1 MSQSSLRAR
10 AARSVLESVPL
21 IMRTVG
27 HGVRHGGGEVSPQQ
41 YRLFNIIGAHPQTPT
56 RLARFQG
63 VTPATATATVST
75 LEQRGWVI
83 REHDAEDRRRVIVS
97 LTGEGR
103 AVLDRA
109 RVLEAHKD
117 PSKYPDLIVRVTG
130 FSAYFASLSPEF
142 RQMVIDRVLQ
152 DNDQVQ

>member
-41 YRLFNIIGAHPQTPT
+41 YRLLNIIGAHPQTPT
-56 RLARFQG
+56 RLAHIQG

-75 LEQRGWVI
+75 LEQRGWVS
-83 REHDAEDRRRVIVS
+83 REHDAGDRRRVIVS

-109 RVLEAHKD
+109 RAIIEGAIAD
-117 PSKYPDLIVRVTG
+117 
-130 FSAYFASLSPEF
+130 A
-142 RQMVIDRVLQ
+142 LQ
-152 DNDQVQ
+152 DLTDEELRTLVAGMDVLKAISVTRTDCI